1 MENAGSVNRSQGA
14 GRELTEEQLEQQRM
28 LAMRAWELRERRTP
42 RHPVYRARRIADSRM
57 LMQHMI
63 GSLLVLGALMLIS
76 HG

>member
-1 MENAGSVNRSQGA
+1 MEFAGGMDGVQHK
-14 GRELTEEQLEQQRM
+14 GRELTEEQLEHQRM
-28 LAMRAWELRERRTP
+28 LAMRAWEMRERQPT